1 MSMVCWFAMPDG
13 LKLVVKD
20 LRQFGL
26 LVVGKYSR
34 QLGNFLVYLVFLQV

>member
-1 MSMVCWFAMPDG
+1 MFFFAWEYSTRQMSMVCWFAMPDG

-26 LVVGKYSR
+26 LVVGKYS
-34 QLGNFLVYLVFLQV
+34 